1 MIEPKIYL
9 DLPPELRQVLND
21 SGLTVADVLRR
32 EGVELSLNIREA
44 ELPAAVAGEKEK
56 DIGLVLTDPTF
67 LLSLSTAVSTV
78 ILALSRFLKDREHAP
93 RLVETYVEKEI
104 TGADG
109 KHRKVLVLEKQF
121 IQPHTALNTAE
132 LETKLGLKD
141 GMVVKFRTE
150 DRPNQS

>member
-1 MIEPKIYL
+1 MTEPKIYL

-32 EGVELSLNIREA
+32 EGVELPLDIREA

-56 DIGLVLTDPTF
+56 GIGLVLTEPTF
-67 LLSLSTAVSTV
+67 LLSLSAAVSTV

-104 TGADG
+104 TGVDG
-109 KHRKVLVLEKQF
+109 RPCKVLV
-121 IQPHTALNTAE
+121 P
-132 LETKLGLKD
+132 G
-141 GMVVKFRTE
+141 
-150 DRPNQS
+150 P